1 MADKTAL
8 GDRMK
13 MYEHRE
19 VGRRA
24 MPRLPICVRI
34 DGKTFSRFTRN
45 LARPYDE
52 RLSELMVHTAEV
64 LVEKTGARIGYTQ
77 SDEISLILYSD
88 SPNSQVY
95 LDGRIMK
102 LTSILASIAT
112 AAFNAR
118 LGELIPCL
126 LYTSDA
132 ADDP

>member
-112 AAFNAR
+112 GVFYKN
-118 LGELIPCL
+118 
-126 LYTSDA
+126 SKN
-132 ADDP
+132 DDEDGS